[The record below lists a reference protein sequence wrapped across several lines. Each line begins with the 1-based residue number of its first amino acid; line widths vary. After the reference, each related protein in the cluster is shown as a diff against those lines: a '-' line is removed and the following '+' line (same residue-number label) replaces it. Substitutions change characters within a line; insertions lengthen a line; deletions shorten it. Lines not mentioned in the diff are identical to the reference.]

1 MSAIMTKV
9 KDKFACKFCGKSFAQ
24 EKTLASHLCTKKQR
38 HADKDSFGSRFGFRV
53 YQRFYELTTSTK
65 APKTFDEFVEST
77 YYLSFVKFGR
87 YIAQLDPIDPG
98 SFVDF
103 VIKNGV
109 KLAQWQ
115 APFVYE
121 TYLTELLKRE
131 PAERGVER
139 TFAFIN
145 DWAEENKCDYKD
157 FFKIVPSTE
166 ATYLIKTGRISPWLL
181 YLADSA
187 EQLFNRLNEE
197 QYKIIEP
204 IIDPTEWS
212 KKIKKNEDDV
222 LFIKQLCAA
231 AGM

>member
-1 MSAIMTKV
+1 MAKAG
-9 KDKFACKFCGKSFAQ
+9 FNCKYCNKSFVQ
-24 EKTLASHLCTKKQR
+24 EKTLASHMCPKKQR
-38 HADKDSFGSRFGFRV
+38 FVDKDSFGSRFGFRV
-53 YQRFYELTTSTK
+53 YQRFYELTTSAKT
-65 APKTFDEFVEST
+65 PKTFEDFIEST

-87 YIAQLDPIDPG
+87 YIAQLDPIDPE

-121 TYLTELLKRE
+121 TYLIEILKKE
-131 PAERGVER
+131 PAERGIER
-139 TFAFIN
+139 TFVFLEE
-145 DWAEENKCDYKD
+145 WAKENKCDYKD
-157 FFKIVPSTE
+157 FFKLVPPTE

-187 EQLFNRLNEE
+187 ESLFNSLNQE
-197 QYKIIEP
+197 QFKIIEP
-204 IIDPTEWS
+204 IIDPGEWS
-212 KKIKKNEDDV
+212 KKIKKNGDDV
-222 LFIKQLCAA
+222 AFIKQLVAA

>member
-1 MSAIMTKV
+1 MAKTGFK
-9 KDKFACKFCGKSFAQ
+9 CKFCNKTFAQ
-24 EKTLASHLCTKKQR
+24 EKTLASHMCPKKQR
-38 HADKDSFGSRFGFRV
+38 HTDKDSFGSRFGFRV
-53 YQRFYELTTSTK
+53 YQRFYALTTSAKT
-65 APKTFDEFVEST
+65 PKSFDDFVDST

-87 YIAQLDPIDPG
+87 YIAQLSPIDPD

-109 KLAQWQ
+109 KLKDWQ
-115 APFVYE
+115 SEFVYE
-121 TYLTELLKRE
+121 TYLADLLKKE

-139 TFAFIN
+139 TFIFLN
-145 DWAEENKCDYKD
+145 EWAEENNCKYND
-157 FFKIVPSTE
+157 FFGVVSPTE

-181 YLADSA
+181 YLAETA
-187 EQLFNRLNEE
+187 EPLFERLNEE

-222 LFIKQLCAA
+222 AFIKQLLQS